1 MNFRGPEAHP
11 NRVEKAPTYATENRF
26 LTFRAGR
33 ARPLHRIVV
42 GARHASPGTLES
54 GGSAPSRSVF
64 HGVSRAEGPLQQTT
78 EDDGLPHK
86 AAEPQPNVGRTPRPA
101 LPVFEQV
108 DQGVDRGPGGPPHEI
123 VEGCGDLRVV

>member
-78 EDDGLPHK
+78 EGAGLPHYFQERFGGV
-86 AAEPQPNVGRTPRPA
+86 AQRPA
-101 LPVFEQV
+101 RRVYQADLPLHV
-108 DQGVDRGPGGPPHEI
+108 
-123 VEGCGDLRVV
+123 